1 MEEYE
6 RLEKLRAP
14 LIAEFKEYLKTWTDD
29 EVQRHQ
35 KFVMVYRCDV
45 KMRTNVYSERCKIF
59 HAADV
64 DGDFIL
70 NRQEFEEYFKS
81 IHVWQ
86 KKWGCAEREC
96 SPEWYNM
103 YYDAINERCDDY
115 EGCTG

>member
-1 MEEYE
+1 
-6 RLEKLRAP
+6 
-14 LIAEFKEYLKTWTDD
+14 
-29 EVQRHQ
+29 
-35 KFVMVYRCDV
+35 
-45 KMRTNVYSERCKIF
+45 MRTNVYSERCKIF

-115 EGCTG
+115 EGCTGWDIEKILKTFVTYFAGMTGTNIV